1 MNIMTEGTS
10 ESTIMSQTLSNGTCL
25 WCGSLRYPPQRIYCS
40 LACKNKGCAEARAQR
55 RVAYRASLPASAL
68 PPCPR
73 CTHPIQ
79 NQPGPQGQGRPKRV
93 CSDACA
99 KRASADRQRQRRAA
113 VQGAR
118 PERLDRLVGGA
129 GPAQAQPLPWWLA
142 QALQLD
148 GGECPK
154 CSGVTQGGYV
164 PPTTAT
170 LNECAVVEHCQLC
183 GWEHPV
189 LCGAAGGPFTDPLP
203 PRGIRAPIGRA
214 KERLE
219 EIDND

>member
-1 MNIMTEGTS
+1 
-10 ESTIMSQTLSNGTCL
+10 MSQTLSNGTCA
-25 WCGSLRYPPQRIYCS
+25 WCGSLRYPHQRIYCS
-40 LACKNKGCAEARAQR
+40 LSCKNKGCAETRAQR
-55 RVAYRASLPASAL
+55 RAAYRASLPASAL

-73 CTHPIQ
+73 CTHPIK
-79 NQPGPQGQGRPKRV
+79 NQPGPQGQGRPKRF

-113 VQGAR
+113 VQEAR
-118 PERLDRLVGGA
+118 LDRLDRLVGGR
-129 GPAQAQPLPWWLA
+129 GPAPAQPLPWWLA

-154 CSGVTQGGYV
+154 CSGVTRGVYV

-170 LNECAVVEHCQLC
+170 LNECAVVEHCPLC

-189 LCGAAGGPFTDPLP
+189 LCGAAGVPFTDPLP
-203 PRGIRAPIGRA
+203 PRGAKAPIGRA

-219 EIDND
+219 NEHEEDDNL